1 MKLRKITAVLAA
13 ALLTMT
19 AMTACSGGAA
29 SSASSETPSSESSAA
44 SAESASSEST
54 SSESASS
61 EETTGGDMTG
71 GDMTGEITVLSREDG
86 SGTRG
91 AFIELFGIEQKND
104 AGEKEDM
111 TTDDAQITNSTS
123 VMMTTV
129 QGNPKAIGYISL
141 GSLDESVVKAV
152 EIDGAAPTVENV
164 KAGTYKVVRPFN
176 IATKGEASE
185 VAQDFINFIMSADGQ
200 KVVSENGYITVNDA
214 APAYAASGVS
224 GKVVV
229 GGSSSVTPVME
240 KLKEAYMALN
250 PDVTVEVQ
258 QSDSTT
264 GMTSTIDGAYDIG
277 MASRELKDSELEAG
291 LTPTVIAQD
300 GIAVIVNK
308 ENALTGLTSEQVLS
322 IYTGETTDW
331 SELQ

>member
-1 MKLRKITAVLAA
+1 
-13 ALLTMT
+13 
-19 AMTACSGGAA
+19 
-29 SSASSETPSSESSAA
+29 
-44 SAESASSEST
+44 
-54 SSESASS
+54 
-61 EETTGGDMTG
+61 
-71 GDMTGEITVLSREDG
+71 MTGEITVLSREDG

-185 VAQDFINFIMSADGQ
+185 VAQDFINFIMNADGQ

>member
-13 ALLTMT
+13 ALLTVT

-44 SAESASSEST
+44 SAESASSE
-54 SSESASS
+54 
-61 EETTGGDMTG
+61 ETTG

-214 APAYAASGVS
+214 APAYAVS
-224 GKVVV
+224 GKFVV

-308 ENALTGLTSEQVLS
+308 ENTLTGLTSEQVLS

>member
-44 SAESASSEST
+44 SAQ
-54 SSESASS
+54 SASS
-61 EETTGGDMTG
+61 EETTG

-123 VMMTTV
+123 IMMTTV

-152 EIDGAAPTVENV
+152 EIDGAAPTV
-164 KAGTYKVVRPFN
+164 VRPFN

-185 VAQDFINFIMSADGQ
+185 VAQDFIHFIMSADGQ
-200 KVVSENGYITVNDA
+200 KVVSENGYITVDDA

-308 ENALTGLTSEQVLS
+308 ENTLTGLTSEQVLS

-331 SELQ
+331 SELH

>member
-19 AMTACSGGAA
+19 AMTACSGDAA

-44 SAESASSEST
+44 SAQ
-54 SSESASS
+54 SASS
-61 EETTGGDMTG
+61 EETTG

-185 VAQDFINFIMSADGQ
+185 AAQDFIMSADGQ
-200 KVVSENGYITVNDA
+200 KVVSENGYITVDDA

-308 ENALTGLTSEQVLS
+308 ENTLTGLTSEQVLS

>member
-61 EETTGGDMTG
+61 EETTG

-224 GKVVV
+224 
-229 GGSSSVTPVME
+229 SSVTPVME

>member
-29 SSASSETPSSESSAA
+29 SSASSETPSSESFAA
-44 SAESASSEST
+44 SAESASSE
-54 SSESASS
+54 
-61 EETTGGDMTG
+61 ETTG

-91 AFIELFGIEQKND
+91 AFIEVFGIEQKND

-185 VAQDFINFIMSADGQ
+185 AAQDFINFIMSADGQ
-200 KVVSENGYITVNDA
+200 KVVSENGYITVDDA

-229 GGSSSVTPVME
+229 FAISLS
-240 KLKEAYMALN
+240 KAYRK
-250 PDVTVEVQ
+250 V
-258 QSDSTT
+258 
-264 GMTSTIDGAYDIG
+264 
-277 MASRELKDSELEAG
+277 K
-291 LTPTVIAQD
+291 
-300 GIAVIVNK
+300 
-308 ENALTGLTSEQVLS
+308 
-322 IYTGETTDW
+322 
-331 SELQ
+331 

>member
-61 EETTGGDMTG
+61 EETTG

-152 EIDGAAPTVENV
+152 EIDG
-164 KAGTYKVVRPFN
+164 
-176 IATKGEASE
+176 
-185 VAQDFINFIMSADGQ
+185 
-200 KVVSENGYITVNDA
+200 
-214 APAYAASGVS
+214 AASGVS

-308 ENALTGLTSEQVLS
+308 ENTLTGLTSEQVLS

-331 SELQ
+331 SELH

>member
-1 MKLRKITAVLAA
+1 MKRRKITAVLAA

-44 SAESASSEST
+44 SAESASSES
-54 SSESASS
+54 ASS
-61 EETTGGDMTG
+61 EETTG

>member
-44 SAESASSEST
+44 SAQ
-54 SSESASS
+54 SASS
-61 EETTGGDMTG
+61 EETTG

-200 KVVSENGYITVNDA
+200 KVVSENGYITVDDA

-264 GMTSTIDGAYDIG
+264 GMTSTDGAYDIG

-308 ENALTGLTSEQVLS
+308 ENTLTGLTSEQVLS

>member
-1 MKLRKITAVLAA
+1 MKRRKITAVLAA

-44 SAESASSEST
+44 SAQ
-54 SSESASS
+54 SASS
-61 EETTGGDMTG
+61 EETTG

-185 VAQDFINFIMSADGQ
+185 VAQDFINFIMSAEGQ
-200 KVVSENGYITVNDA
+200 KVVSENGYITVDDA

-224 GKVVV
+224 GKIVV

-250 PDVTVEVQ
+250 PD
-258 QSDSTT
+258 DSTT

-308 ENALTGLTSEQVLS
+308 ENTLTGLTSEQVLS

>member
-1 MKLRKITAVLAA
+1 MKRKVIAITL
-13 ALLTMT
+13 T
-19 AMTACSGGAA
+19 AMMAAGMLAGCGSSDSSSSSTADTTK
-29 SSASSETPSSESSAA
+29 EA
-44 SAESASSEST
+44 SATEADGST
-54 SSESASS
+54 DGDSTAA
-61 EETTGGDMTG
+61 GGDFSG
-71 GDMTGEITVLSREDG
+71 QISVISREDG

-200 KVVSENGYITVNDA
+200 KVVSENGYITVDDA

-308 ENALTGLTSEQVLS
+308 ENTLTGLTSEQVLS

>member
-1 MKLRKITAVLAA
+1 MKRRKITAVLAA

-44 SAESASSEST
+44 SAESTSSEST
-54 SSESASS
+54 SSK
-61 EETTGGDMTG
+61 ETTG

-91 AFIELFGIEQKND
+91 AFIELFGIEQKNE

-185 VAQDFINFIMSADGQ
+185 AAQDFINFIMSADGQ
-200 KVVSENGYITVNDA
+200 KVVSENGYITVDDA

-308 ENALTGLTSEQVLS
+308 ENMLTGLTSEQVLS

>member
-29 SSASSETPSSESSAA
+29 SSASSETPSSEFPAA
-44 SAESASSEST
+44 SAEG
-54 SSESASS
+54 ASS
-61 EETTGGDMTG
+61 EETTG

-185 VAQDFINFIMSADGQ
+185 VAQDFINFIMS
-200 KVVSENGYITVNDA
+200 KTNEFVTCVVDPSFIC
-214 APAYAASGVS
+214 
-224 GKVVV
+224 
-229 GGSSSVTPVME
+229 
-240 KLKEAYMALN
+240 
-250 PDVTVEVQ
+250 
-258 QSDSTT
+258 
-264 GMTSTIDGAYDIG
+264 
-277 MASRELKDSELEAG
+277 R
-291 LTPTVIAQD
+291 
-300 GIAVIVNK
+300 
-308 ENALTGLTSEQVLS
+308 
-322 IYTGETTDW
+322 
-331 SELQ
+331 

>member
-44 SAESASSEST
+44 SAESASSE
-54 SSESASS
+54 
-61 EETTGGDMTG
+61 ETTG

-200 KVVSENGYITVNDA
+200 KVVSENGYITVDDA

-224 GKVVV
+224 GKIVV

-277 MASRELKDSELEAG
+277 MASRELKDTELSELTA
-291 LTPTVIAQD
+291 TQIAMD
-300 GIAVIVNK
+300 GIAIVVNK
-308 ENALTGLTSEQVLS
+308 DNSLDDISTDSIKG
-322 IYTGETTDW
+322 IYTGEITSWADVK
-331 SELQ
+331 

>member
-1 MKLRKITAVLAA
+1 MKRRKITAVLAA

-44 SAESASSEST
+44 SAESTSSEST
-54 SSESASS
+54 SSK
-61 EETTGGDMTG
+61 ETTG

-214 APAYAASGVS
+214 ALAYAASGVS